1 MEAVPSSEPLDLD
14 TFRSELRELEEIYSN
29 CNEMSPSDSDQLLKD
44 CALQIESKVEQI
56 MTECSDFS
64 FLGIED
70 LDAFVEHLKEELNTA
85 EAESTK
91 ISSEIEVLTRN
102 HVEDF
107 TQLESDIELLKCSL
121 DIISSQDAEKRKEHG
136 CREEQLNSTNAPGE
150 CEFEFLKLDNQIEES
165 KVMLKSLQDLD
176 SIFKRI
182 DAVEQIEDTLS
193 GLKVIEFDGICIRLS
208 LRTYLPKLEDL
219 LCQQKIEGAA
229 EPSEVNHELLIEVVN
244 GTMELKNAEIFP
256 NDVYINDI
264 IDAAKSFR
272 QLFSHSSMETRS
284 SLEWFV
290 RKVQDRIIQCTLR
303 RLVVKHADK
312 SRHSFEYLDRDET
325 IVAHL
330 VGGVDAFIKLSQGW
344 PIARSPLKVLS
355 LKSSDHHSKEISLS
369 FLCKVEEVVN
379 YLDVNVQL
387 NLLIFVEAIEKVLVE
402 QMRIELHSDS
412 TSKV

>member
-1 MEAVPSSEPLDLD
+1 MDSVPSSEPLDLD
-14 TFRSELRELEEIYSN
+14 TIRSELRELEEIRNN
-29 CNEMSPSDSDQLLKD
+29 CNDDMVSEMCPSDSDQLLKD
-44 CALQIESKVEQI
+44 CALQLESKVEQI
-56 MTECSDFS
+56 MCDCSDFS

-70 LDAFVEHLKEELNTA
+70 LDAFVEHLKEELNMA
-85 EAESTK
+85 EAESAK

-107 TQLESDIELLKCSL
+107 TKLESDNELLNCSL
-121 DIISSQDAEKRKEHG
+121 DFMSSQDVEKGKGHA
-136 CREEQLNSTNAPGE
+136 CREEQLNSTNSLGE
-150 CEFEFLKLDNQIEES
+150 CEFEVLKLDNQVEEN

-182 DAVEQIEDTLS
+182 DAVEQIEDALS
-193 GLKVIEFDGICIRLS
+193 GLKVIEFDGVYIRLS

-219 LCQQKIEGAA
+219 LCPQKIEDAA

-244 GTMELKNAEIFP
+244 GSMELKNAEIFP
-256 NDVYINDI
+256 SDVYINDI
-264 IDAAKSFR
+264 IDAANAF
-272 QLFSHSSMETRS
+272 RS

-290 RKVQDRIIQCTLR
+290 RKVQDRIILCTMR
-303 RLVVKHADK
+303 RVVVKHANK
-312 SRHSFEYLDRDET
+312 SRHSFEYVDRDET

-330 VGGVDAFIKLSQGW
+330 VGGIDAFIKLSQGW
-344 PIARSPLKVLS
+344 PIAKSPLKVLS

-379 YLDVNVQL
+379 YLDIDVQL
-387 NLLIFVEAIEKVLVE
+387 NLLTFVEAIEKILVE

-412 TSKV
+412 TSKI

>member
-1 MEAVPSSEPLDLD
+1 M
-14 TFRSELRELEEIYSN
+14 
-29 CNEMSPSDSDQLLKD
+29 Q
-44 CALQIESKVEQI
+44 SKVEQI

-121 DIISSQDAEKRKEHG
+121 DIISSQ
-136 CREEQLNSTNAPGE
+136 
-150 CEFEFLKLDNQIEES
+150 FLKLDNQIEES

-182 DAVEQIEDTLS
+182 DAVEQIDDTLS

-369 FLCKVEEVVN
+369 LLCKVEEMVPIN
-379 YLDVNVQL
+379 ETNNHGKITFTGDVCMSAAYIPIKGSGE
-387 NLLIFVEAIEKVLVE
+387 LLGRKRAAKLVD
-402 QMRIELHSDS
+402 LCGSY
-412 TSKV
+412 